1 MHKSSLKGRG
11 KQSREWRQDQHENA
25 NVDKAPRH
33 GGSYLV
39 ANVRLDFLECSV
51 REYTATGP
59 DVAKPTNQVHSCSVI
74 ANLVHPGSVKYKSS
88 TLCSVIYKS
97 STPW

>member
-11 KQSREWRQDQHENA
+11 KQSREWRQYQHENA
-25 NVDKAPRH
+25 NVDKAPRL
-33 GGSYLV
+33 GVSYLV
-39 ANVRLDFLECSV
+39 TNVRFDFLECSV
-51 REYTATGP
+51 REYTSTGP

-74 ANLVHPGSVKYKSS
+74 
-88 TLCSVIYKS
+88 CKS